1 MMILNAAEICK
12 YLECMIE
19 KRPDIYVSELQNA
32 LFEVY
37 GTEVDATTITRALYH
52 RGFTRK
58 KVCIATSIS
67 NWKYYILWFIAK
79 VTCPARE
86 RNEEQRA
93 IFQAD
98 IGENYPPETLV
109 FLDESA
115 CNRMTTQRNMGWA
128 PIGKRAR
135 RHDYFVRG
143 QRYAACY

>member
-67 NWKYYILWFIAK
+67 NWKYYIL
-79 VTCPARE
+79 
-86 RNEEQRA
+86 
-93 IFQAD
+93 
-98 IGENYPPETLV
+98 
-109 FLDESA
+109 
-115 CNRMTTQRNMGWA
+115 
-128 PIGKRAR
+128 
-135 RHDYFVRG
+135 
-143 QRYAACY
+143 